1 MMTMVMAMMMMMM
14 IPPTSAVFERAGQ
27 SHPSIVLC

>member
-1 MMTMVMAMMMMMM
+1 MMTMVMAMMMMM